1 MALVYLVE
9 QLRVAD
15 VSAAGDD
22 GYIKE
27 DVVYT
32 AYNRLLSYRAA
43 EGGKKD
49 PNGCLRD
56 PAVC

>member
-1 MALVYLVE
+1 MAPVYLVE

-22 GYIKE
+22 GSIKE

-32 AYNRLLSYRAA
+32 YNRLLSYRAA
-43 EGGKKD
+43 EGGKK
-49 PNGCLRD
+49 
-56 PAVC
+56 